1 MYVSNLKKALL
12 WSVTPFDTLL
22 LTSTLHISLFTFSSF
37 IFHLSPFQLSPFHLS
52 SFTFRLAL
60 STKDNRKSIVAALSP
75 NLLIV
80 VIRVVLVMLEV
91 VMVVVVVVIVVVAD
105 VLVAILAQ

>member
-1 MYVSNLKKALL
+1 MALL
-12 WSVTPFDTLL
+12 LSVVAKMFWFL
-22 LTSTLHISLFTFSSF
+22 
-37 IFHLSPFQLSPFHLS
+37 LSPFQLSPFHLS
-52 SFTFRLAL
+52 YFTFRLAL
-60 STKDNRKSIVAALSP
+60 FTKDNRKSIVAALSP

-91 VMVVVVVVIVVVAD
+91 VMVVVVVVVVVIVVVAD